1 MTMPLMKPRKKNP
14 VLRTRQMNLPP
25 WARGRTALGMTAAAA
40 EGRFELQVC
49 QQCGA
54 VQYPPRDACHRCLS
68 PALKWTPQTGE
79 GELLSETVLHHSND
93 PFYRERLPWRL
104 GLVRLDAGPTVIVHL
119 HGDVASPPR
128 SPVHG
133 GEVTAPA
140 VGETRNSESRVHV
153 GARLDRAGAA
163 VLIGFPPE
171 RDQWSEHMA
180 DDRML
185 REMTSDPKFRKILV
199 TDGKTE
205 VGQAIV
211 KALVKAGAD
220 IVWVGHAE
228 PWKQLG
234 GLDEISGLPQ
244 VTLVPLDLTNG
255 RSVIGLAGEIGGKV
269 DIVVN
274 NAELHRAFGIG
285 ARHGTDVARAEMDIN
300 YFGLLRLAQEFGPAM
315 KGRSADGVTHAAAWV
330 NLLSIYALSNYPPH
344 GTFSASKA
352 AAHSL
357 AQCLRA
363 EMRPAGI
370 RVINVFPGPID
381 DEWNQNLPPPKVTPA
396 ALASAIVKSLKEGI
410 EDVYPGDVAQEW
422 VERWR
427 ENPKV
432 LERELAAGG

>member
-1 MTMPLMKPRKKNP
+1 MPLMKPRQKNP

-49 QQCGA
+49 QRCQA
-54 VQYPPRDACHRCLS
+54 VQYPPREACHRCLS
-68 PALKWTPQTGE
+68 SLLKWTTQAGT

-93 PFYRERLPWRL
+93 SFYRERLPWRL

-119 HGDVASPPR
+119 HGDVGAPPAKVR
-128 SPVHG
+128 
-133 GEVTAPA
+133 
-140 VGETRNSESRVHV
+140 VGV
-153 GARLDRAGAA
+153 RLDRAGAA

-171 RDQWSEHMA
+171 ESEHMA
-180 DDRML
+180 DDKML

-211 KALVKAGAD
+211 KALVKAGAE

-228 PWKQLG
+228 PWKRLG
-234 GLDEISGLPQ
+234 GIDDITALPQ
-244 VTLVPLDLTNG
+244 VALVPLDLTNG
-255 RSVIGLAGEIGGKV
+255 RSVTELAGEIGGKV
-269 DIVVN
+269 DIVIN
-274 NAELHRAFGIG
+274 NAEVHRAFGI
-285 ARHGTDVARAEMDIN
+285 ASRRGTDAARAEMDIN
-300 YFGLLRLAQEFGPAM
+300 YFGLLRLAQEFGPALRA
-315 KGRSADGVTHAAAWV
+315 RSADGEAHAAAWV
-330 NLLSIYALSNYPPH
+330 NLLSIYALSNFPAH

-352 AAHSL
+352 AACSL

-363 EMRPAGI
+363 EMRASGI
-370 RVINVFPGPID
+370 RVTNVFPGPID
-381 DEWNQNLPPPKVTPA
+381 DEWNQNLPPPKLAPA
-396 ALASAIVKSLKEGI
+396 ALASAIVKALKDGI

-422 VERWR
+422 LERWR
-427 ENPKV
+427 DDPKV